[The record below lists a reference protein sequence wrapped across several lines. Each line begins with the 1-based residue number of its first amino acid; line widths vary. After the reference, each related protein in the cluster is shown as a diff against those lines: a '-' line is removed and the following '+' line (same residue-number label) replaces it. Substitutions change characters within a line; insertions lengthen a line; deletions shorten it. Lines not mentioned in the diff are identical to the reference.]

1 MPKVSGEG
9 ERMSRE
15 TIYEASVDYFLTPIG
30 ALLEDE
36 SVTEIMVNGFDQI
49 YVERRGKI
57 ETTNARFD
65 SADALISAIHNIAQW
80 VGREIDPER
89 PILDARLPNG
99 SRVNAIIPP
108 SARTGTYLTIRKFS
122 KKAYTMADLV
132 DFDSISPQVCELLDI
147 CVRLKKN
154 ILISGGTGTGKT
166 TFLGAVSE
174 SIPDD
179 ERIVVIEDTS
189 ELRLPQEHCL
199 FLEAQ
204 QGDRQG
210 RGRLTVRQLF
220 INSLRM
226 RPDRIIVGE
235 VRSGEALDLVQS
247 MISGHSGSLS
257 TVHANTARDALIRME
272 TLSLMSD
279 IEIPVYVARAQVASA
294 IDLVVQITRFAEDG
308 SRKIT
313 RVTEAFG
320 LDEQNRYQFQDLFV
334 SRLKGKHP
342 DGSLDARLEWT
353 ETQPTFA
360 SEPLEQ
366 GMDARIKLTEKL
378 WTR

>member
-1 MPKVSGEG
+1 
-9 ERMSRE
+9 MSRE
-15 TIYEASVDYFLTPIG
+15 TIYASSVEYFLAPIG
-30 ALLEDE
+30 ELLEDE
-36 SVTEIMVNGFDQI
+36 SITEIMVNGFDQI
-49 YVERRGKI
+49 YIERRGKI
-57 ETTNARFD
+57 ERTDARFESD
-65 SADALISAIHNIAQW
+65 DALISAIHNIAQW

-99 SRVNAIIPP
+99 SRVNAIVPP

-122 KKAYTMADLV
+122 KKAYTMTDLV
-132 DFDSISPQVCELLDI
+132 NFGSLSPEVCEFLDI

-166 TFLGAVSE
+166 TFLGAVCE
-174 SIPDD
+174 SVPED

-199 FLEAQ
+199 YLEAQ

-210 RGRLTVRQLF
+210 RGKLSVRQLF

-247 MISGHSGSLS
+247 MISGHAGSLS

-294 IDLVVQITRFAEDG
+294 IDLVVQITRFSEDG
-308 SRKIT
+308 SRKVT
-313 RVTEAFG
+313 RVSEAFG
-320 LDEQNRYQFQDLFV
+320 LDDQNRYQLQDLYASRMQGKKEDGMLDV
-334 SRLKGKHP
+334 S
-342 DGSLDARLEWT
+342 LEKT
-353 ETQPTFA
+353 GNKPTFA
-360 SEPLEQ
+360 TEPLEA
-366 GMDARIKLTEKL
+366 GMQNRIQHTASL
-378 WTR
+378 WKQKD